1 MHVLKFWPFNKNE
14 VWIIKDNPDF
24 DVATGSFNEAEIC
37 ELAALYF
44 LDILRKEFGNK
55 KLVCTEMMMETSSNC
70 LQKHFG
76 LEFGKVR
83 KKTLHNLRTTW
94 VKCQCTM

>member
-1 MHVLKFWPFNKNE
+1 MTRLLKLSYMSSNFDHLTKNE

-83 KKTLHNLRTTW
+83 KKPLHNLRTT
-94 VKCQCTM
+94 